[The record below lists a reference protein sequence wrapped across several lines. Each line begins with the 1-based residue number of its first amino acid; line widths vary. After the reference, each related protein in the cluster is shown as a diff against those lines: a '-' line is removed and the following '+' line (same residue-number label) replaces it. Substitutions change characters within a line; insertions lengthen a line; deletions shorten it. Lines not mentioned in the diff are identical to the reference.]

1 MKKITKKH
9 WWILGISLISC
20 AAVVTTIILH
30 TKTQDNFKNTVKTFN
45 NINEISNPDDQNNL
59 YVSNQ
64 QILQDLNYDGALNYQ
79 TKSIQNL
86 NGINKIV
93 VNQVLPTT
101 NTFYKFNLE
110 ANDLSMLQ
118 NTWFRTAASII
129 STNTYQ
135 TQIPLLTFANN
146 AQNMYANWN
155 LNYDQLAH
163 NLVQNSNVLNLFTN
177 IQKQTSDQS
186 ISLNNAINNQST
198 ANGANLW
205 TWYNTKNNGSG
216 YTLGS
221 YRNGPF
227 VYGANQPSSSTSA
240 TFYTWQIPTAQAIG
254 NNFLAAQSGSTLMPL
269 NWWFKGSD
277 GAFQNSSQQNQ
288 SYLSQY
294 GIQCLAYQ
302 LNNYFNSYNSTP
314 NQMFGQNN
322 VVDVRQH
329 NWLTSTLNNHPYVPN
344 VNMNFTFALGSP
356 WTFSANLFLF
366 NATYPELQNSKT
378 LFDVNANTNTYN
390 PSLNNTNISD
400 FYDQP
405 NPQNNTYFL
414 NNNFSN
420 ASNWSQNLI
429 QNGTTVL
436 GNQNTVTNFSTLNL
450 DLKKFIVV
458 NTINPNNP
466 ASYDNNA
473 TSTFYNFNNNQIQNY
488 DQAQNVKL
496 SFGWNTPLMN
506 SIYQLNNLGKS
517 LESFLDTNNA
527 NWLQFNNPDYTNSY
541 NWALN
546 KLVNGILLGQ
556 VSPNALNQWINNA
569 NNNKNLSA
577 IWTYKNQNNQEINVI
592 SNQALSFW
600 NELQKNGIDPYNSAT
615 QSAVLNQTLMQKL
628 NLILSWQNLWSYLVK
643 QTFNQKI
650 YVNWSPNNTN
660 NNVTSCIYSPDSGWK
675 PISLADANVGL
686 KVNSPYTGIDVKNIW
701 FQSKNQTVANSNY
714 ATINT
719 GQNNLTLQ
727 NIYQTTQELNQA
739 YPQTLYQLQNNLW
752 NAQNNLSQTNPIVYL
767 NYDNKNSQLNFA
779 TSFVNTIQGAAQ
791 SSPFLANQSFA
802 VVNNLKYWNT
812 GLMQNKLTPNEIA
825 LDIAKGLELIKKS
838 GNNGSDVETTQVGS
852 ELGITTQNF
861 ANMINIS
868 FLNTNNLNQTKQSI
882 INSNKYPFLTKFY
895 KDFTNAKAEQGSQM
909 TSESNFSLE
918 IEFSK
923 EYKALNELPYF
934 YVSITSSI
942 NLLNYLTPAV
952 YQNMIQKQWII
963 PISYYPD
970 SKTYGYFIQMS
981 SAYKPLNFNVQQ
993 NQVVNSLSS
1002 NNADNVLMSLQKNQ
1016 VINTT
1021 NLQTQNIEVMNKEIS
1036 DLATTL
1042 NQQTNTLNQ
1051 MVGGGWDNKN
1061 NELNQ
1066 AYANTVSAINKY
1078 LNSGNL
1084 LLPIQLAFQDFAR
1097 ELQNQ
1102 IYTVAKNF
1110 KQAKDNVINDWH
1122 GIQIGKKLD
1131 FNYKTQLLQMK
1142 QTVANAESNFLQTL
1156 KKQGQWEQL
1165 KEIVQ
1170 TNYLDKVNEFSQMF
1184 NQFSANLIKVKSLN
1198 QSINK
1203 LLNQKVGV
1211 MKGAVL
1217 TFNLNNWEKQSGF
1230 NFLYLQS
1237 LTYTKPTNP
1246 QAQWYNYL
1254 FWQTPTDFMNNL
1266 NAWLK
1271 SQKVTFLNNQ
1281 TSLTLND
1288 LYFEMGQSTKDLNGL
1303 TEYVSVNSA
1312 SKTITYV
1319 FGKQSDYVMIDNGAN
1334 KVNPIDVKGFNS
1346 YDVNSFNPL
1355 SNNDYV
1361 NQIIAFNNA
1370 VKNAY
1375 NTFNQ
1380 TQTLINN
1387 ADTLQ
1392 KSVQNL
1398 FATPQT
1404 NSFVSVQNVN
1414 NFLSQKADNLV
1425 FASLMSD
1432 PTIVGAQPLIQG
1444 ANENW
1449 LPKQFA
1455 NVVND
1460 LATNPANDLDTIN
1473 NAVANYQN
1481 YQHNFARLNWVA
1493 LGLIIGSVAL
1503 LLIFSLGLT
1512 YRYLSSRK
1520 RSRKDDNFT
1529 KEEIAQIQAAKEEL
1543 NYE

>member
-1 MKKITKKH
+1 MKKIIKKR
-9 WWILGISLISC
+9 WWILGLSLIGVS
-20 AAVVTTIILH
+20 AIATSIILH
-30 TKTQDNFKNTVKTFN
+30 TKTQDNFKNTAKTFN
-45 NINEISNPDDQNNL
+45 NINEISNPNDQNNL
-59 YVSNQ
+59 FVSNQ

-79 TKSIQNL
+79 TKNIQNL
-86 NGINKIV
+86 NGVNKIV

-101 NTFYKFNLE
+101 NAFYKFNLE

-146 AQNMYANWN
+146 AQNMYTDLN
-155 LNYDQLAH
+155 LNYGQLAH
-163 NLVQNSNVLNLFTN
+163 NLVQKSNVLNLFTN
-177 IQKQTSDQS
+177 IEKTPSYQS
-186 ISLNNAINNQST
+186 VSLNNAINNQT
-198 ANGANLW
+198 TPNGANLW

-227 VYGANQPSSSTSA
+227 VYGANQPSSSTSS

-254 NNFLAAQSGSTLMPL
+254 NNFLAAQSGSTLMPF

-277 GAFQNSSQQNQ
+277 GTFQKSSQQNQ
-288 SYLSQY
+288 SYLSKY
-294 GIQCLAYQ
+294 GIQCLAWQ
-302 LNNYFNSYNSTP
+302 LNNYFNTYNSTP

-322 VVDVRQH
+322 IVDVRQH
-329 NWLTSTLNNHPYVPN
+329 NWLTSTLNNQQFVPN

-366 NATYPELQNSKT
+366 NATYPESQNSKT
-378 LFDVNANTNTYN
+378 LFDVNANTSTYN
-390 PSLNNTNISD
+390 PILNNTNISD
-400 FYDQP
+400 FYNQT

-414 NNNFSN
+414 NDNFSN
-420 ASNWSQNLI
+420 ASNWAQNLI

-436 GNQNTVTNFSTLNL
+436 GNQNTVTNFATLNL

-466 ASYDNNA
+466 ASYDSDA
-473 TSTFYNFNNNQIQNY
+473 SSTFYNFNNNQIQNY

-506 SIYQLNNLGKS
+506 SLYQLNNLGKF
-517 LESFLDTNNA
+517 LKSFLDTNNA
-527 NWLQFNNPDYTNSY
+527 NWLQFNNPNYLNSY

-546 KLVNGILLGQ
+546 KLVNAILLGQ

-569 NNNKNLSA
+569 NTNQNLAA
-577 IWTYKNQNNQEINVI
+577 IWTYKNQNNQEVNVI
-592 SNQALSFW
+592 SDQALPFW

-615 QSAVLNQTLMQKL
+615 QAEVLNQTLMQKL
-628 NLILSWQNLWSYLVK
+628 NLILNWQNLWSYLVK

-650 YVNWSPNNTN
+650 YVNWSPENTKT
-660 NNVTSCIYSPDSGWK
+660 NVTSCIYSPDIGWK

-686 KVNSPYTGIDVKNIW
+686 KVNLPYTGIDVKNIW
-701 FQSKNQTVANSNY
+701 FQQKNQTVGNPNY

-739 YPQTLYQLQNNLW
+739 YPQTLYQVQNSLW
-752 NAQNNLSQTNPIVYL
+752 NAQNNLSKTNPVVYL
-767 NYDNKNSQLNFA
+767 AYDNKNSQLNFM
-779 TSFVNTIQGAAQ
+779 TSFVNQIQGAAE

-812 GLMQNKLTPNEIA
+812 GLMQNKLTLAEIA
-825 LDIAKGLELIKKS
+825 LSIGKGLELIKQD
-838 GNNGSDVETTQVGS
+838 NSDTSVGTD
-852 ELGITTQNF
+852 LGINSSNALGMLTP
-861 ANMINIS
+861 S
-868 FLNTNNLNQTKQSI
+868 FLLQSNITSAKEKIIKSNQYPDLTTFYNKLISASNVLGNQLNPDLASI
-882 INSNKYPFLTKFY
+882 
-895 KDFTNAKAEQGSQM
+895 Q
-909 TSESNFSLE
+909 
-918 IEFSK
+918 FSK
-923 EYKALNELPYF
+923 EFRDLNTLPYF
-934 YVSITSSI
+934 YVSLASSI

-952 YQNMIQKQWII
+952 YQKMIEKQWII
-963 PISYYPD
+963 PIEYY
-970 SKTYGYFIQMS
+970 SESNKYSYFIQMS
-981 SAYKPLNFNVQQ
+981 SAYKPLNFNVKQ
-993 NQVVNSLSS
+993 NEVVNSL
-1002 NNADNVLMSLQKNQ
+1002 NGTNADNVLMSLQKNQ

-1021 NLQTQNIEVMNKEIS
+1021 NLQTQNIEAMNKEIS
-1036 DLATTL
+1036 ALSTTL
-1042 NQQTNTLNQ
+1042 SEQTKSLNQ
-1051 MVGGGWDNKN
+1051 MVGGGWANKK

-1066 AYANTVSAINKY
+1066 AYDNTIAAINKY
-1078 LNSGNL
+1078 LNTGNL

-1110 KQAKDNVINDWH
+1110 KKAKDNVINNWH
-1122 GIQIGKKLD
+1122 GIKIGERLD
-1131 FNYKTQLLQMK
+1131 FNYQNQLLQMQ
-1142 QTVANAESNFLQTL
+1142 QTVQGADANFVKTL
-1156 KKQGQWEQL
+1156 KEQGQWDQL
-1165 KEIVQ
+1165 QAIVQ
-1170 TNYLDKVNEFSQMF
+1170 TNYLDVI
-1184 NQFSANLIKVKSLN
+1184 NQFTNTFNALTNNLIKIKSLN
-1198 QSINK
+1198 ESLNK
-1203 LLNQKVGV
+1203 SLNEKVGI

-1217 TFNLNNWEKQSGF
+1217 TLHINNWEKLSGF
-1230 NFLYLQS
+1230 KFIYLPS
-1237 LTYTKPTNP
+1237 LTYIKPNSP

-1254 FWQTPTDFMNNL
+1254 FWQTPNDFMSNL
-1266 NAWLK
+1266 NAWFK
-1271 SQKVTFLNNQ
+1271 SQNVTFLNNQ
-1281 TSLTLND
+1281 TTLTPDD
-1288 LYFEMGQSTKDLNGL
+1288 LYFEMGQTQKTLNSL
-1303 TEYVSVNSA
+1303 NEYVSVNVA
-1312 SKTITYV
+1312 SQTITYV
-1319 FGKQSDYVMIDNGAN
+1319 FGKQSDYAMINNSTN
-1334 KVNPIDVKGFNS
+1334 KVNPIDVKGLGS

-1380 TQTLINN
+1380 TQNLIND
-1387 ADTLQ
+1387 ADTLR

-1414 NFLSQKADNLV
+1414 NVLSQKANNLV
-1425 FASLMSD
+1425 FAALMSD
-1432 PTIVGAQPLIQG
+1432 PKIVGSQPLIEG
-1444 ANENW
+1444 ANESW
-1449 LPKQFA
+1449 LPKEFA

-1460 LATNPANDLDTIN
+1460 LATNPANDLETISQ
-1473 NAVANYQN
+1473 AVKNYQN

-1503 LLIFSLGLT
+1503 FLIFSAGLT

-1529 KEEIAQIQAAKEEL
+1529 EQEIAQIQAAKEEL